1 MFKLNFLNNINIYKT
16 SIKSVFLALLLG
28 VFFSEGAYSENYI
41 PKTNINGSGLKIP
54 RIVSLK
60 NSLTYMRSGPGKKYP
75 IIFEI
80 KQKGYPL
87 KIVAEFNNWRKVTT
101 SDNLIGWI
109 HTQMLSSFR
118 TGVII
123 KTTLLKKLPSE
134 KSKSEAKLLTNLFV
148 NVKKCE
154 TKWCK
159 IEIIKSKIFI
169 GWIKKTSIWGAVQK

>member
-1 MFKLNFLNNINIYKT
+1 MFKLNFLKN
-16 SIKSVFLALLLG
+16 IKSIFLVLLLII
-28 VFFSEGAYSENYI
+28 FFSKLVYSENYV

-87 KIVAEFNNWRKVTT
+87 KIVSEFNNWRKATT
-101 SDNLIGWI
+101 SNNLTGWI

-118 TGVII
+118 
-123 KTTLLKKLPSE
+123 
-134 KSKSEAKLLTNLFV
+134 
-148 NVKKCE
+148 
-154 TKWCK
+154 
-159 IEIIKSKIFI
+159 
-169 GWIKKTSIWGAVQK
+169 

>member
-1 MFKLNFLNNINIYKT
+1 MFKLIFLNNINIYKI

-28 VFFSEGAYSENYI
+28 IFFSDASRSENYV

-87 KIVAEFNNWRKVTT
+87 KIVSEFNNWRKVTT
-101 SDNLIGWI
+101 LDNLNGWI

-118 TGVII
+118 TGII
-123 KTTLLKKLPSE
+123 VKTTLLKRIPSE
-134 KSKSEAKLLTNLFV
+134 KSRSEAKLLANLIV

-154 TKWCK
+154 LKWCK
-159 IEIIKSKIFI
+159 IEIIKDKIFV
-169 GWIKKTSIWGAVQK
+169 GWAKKVSIWGAVQK